1 MPGPGDEGVTGDD
14 HRVQPGLIA
23 PGADRYMQ
31 LRPSLAGDLPHID
44 SKPDG
49 GERMDAI
56 ALLKEDHD
64 KAKKLMTELEETT
77 ERGVKTRQQEWTK
90 LLKELTIHENIE
102 EEIFYPALHEVDDKE
117 LKDIVL
123 EALEEHHL
131 VDDIVEQLKGTPFED
146 EHWAA
151 KFKVTK
157 ENVEHHIEEEETEMF
172 KLVRKNFKKE
182 ELEELGAR
190 MEAAK
195 AEQMAEAMPERD
207 QVEL

>member
-1 MPGPGDEGVTGDD
+1 
-14 HRVQPGLIA
+14 
-23 PGADRYMQ
+23 
-31 LRPSLAGDLPHID
+31 
-44 SKPDG
+44 
-49 GERMDAI
+49 MDAI
-56 ALLKEDHD
+56 ALLKEDHV

-77 ERGVKTRQQEWTK
+77 ERGVKTREQKWTK

-102 EEIFYPALHEVDDKE
+102 EEIFYPALAKHPKA
-117 LKDIVL
+117 KDIVL

-131 VDDIVEQLKGTPFED
+131 VDDIVEQLKDTPFDD

-172 KLVRKNFKKE
+172 KITRQVLTKD
-182 ELEELGAR
+182 ELEELGAS
-190 MEAAK
+190 MEAST
-195 AEQMAEAMPERD
+195 AEQMKEAMPERD

>member
-1 MPGPGDEGVTGDD
+1 MHALT
-14 HRVQPGLIA
+14 
-23 PGADRYMQ
+23 
-31 LRPSLAGDLPHID
+31 
-44 SKPDG
+44 
-49 GERMDAI
+49 
-56 ALLKEDHD
+56 LLKEDHD
-64 KAKKLMTELEETT
+64 KAKKLMDELEKTT
-77 ERGVKTRQQEWTK
+77 ERGVKTRSEKWTK
-90 LLKELTIHENIE
+90 LLKDLTIHENIE
-102 EEIFYPALHEVDDKE
+102 EEIFYPALKA
-117 LKDIVL
+117 KDVKALNAIVL

-146 EHWAA
+146 EHWSA

-172 KLVRKNFKKE
+172 KLVRKNFSKE
-182 ELEELGAR
+182 ELEELGSR

>member
-1 MPGPGDEGVTGDD
+1 
-14 HRVQPGLIA
+14 
-23 PGADRYMQ
+23 
-31 LRPSLAGDLPHID
+31 
-44 SKPDG
+44 
-49 GERMDAI
+49 MDAI

-64 KAKKLMTELEETT
+64 KAKKLMTELEATT
-77 ERGVKTRQQEWTK
+77 ERGVKTREQKWTK

-117 LKDIVL
+117 LKALVL

-172 KLVRKNFKKE
+172 KLVRKNFSKE

-207 QVEL
+207 QVAL

>member
-1 MPGPGDEGVTGDD
+1 
-14 HRVQPGLIA
+14 
-23 PGADRYMQ
+23 
-31 LRPSLAGDLPHID
+31 
-44 SKPDG
+44 
-49 GERMDAI
+49 MDAI

-64 KAKKLMTELEETT
+64 KAKKLMTELEATT
-77 ERGVKTRQQEWTK
+77 ERGVKTREQKWTK

-117 LKDIVL
+117 LKALVL

-172 KLVRKNFKKE
+172 KLVRKHFSKE

-207 QVEL
+207 QVAL